1 MLFEFVALV
10 AFRVRGSRQ
19 HAETTFAPHNK
30 ILSRNAVQAD
40 SQPPKGDAAP
50 EKKALPTPNAAE
62 QRAIAGATKRR
73 LERVPRLQVDVK
85 QNDSGAIDVF
95 GATHSD
101 HHGWLVRLE
110 DAFGTRGQAF
120 AISQL
125 NQLMSVCRD
134 TNGKY
139 DAGRINGMIAAV
151 EAARPANEIEASLA
165 VQMAVTHD
173 MALQALRRAARVDQ
187 IPQYD
192 SAGNMATKLLRTYTM
207 QVESLTK
214 LQRGGQQVVK
224 VVHVH
229 PGAQAVVG
237 NVTTSAKGPELSDR
251 GGGTHENFHQPHA
264 KAELPAPS
272 AEPLPEMWSGDAM
285 REPLPLAG
293 SRR

>member
-1 MLFEFVALV
+1 M
-10 AFRVRGSRQ
+10 
-19 HAETTFAPHNK
+19 
-30 ILSRNAVQAD
+30 
-40 SQPPKGDAAP
+40 
-50 EKKALPTPNAAE
+50 
-62 QRAIAGATKRR
+62 AI
-73 LERVPRLQVDVK
+73 K
-85 QNDSGAIDVF
+85 QTDTGQIDVF

-101 HHGWLVRLE
+101 HNGWLLRLE

-125 NQLMSVCRD
+125 NHIMSICRD
-134 TNGKY
+134 TDGKY
-139 DAGRINGMIAAV
+139 DSGRINGMIAAV
-151 EAARPANEIEASLA
+151 EAARPSNEIEASLA

-207 QVESLTK
+207 QVEALTK

-237 NVTTSAKGPELSDR
+237 NVTTSANGPELSDR

-272 AEPLPEMWSGDAM
+272 TEPMPEVWSEDAAW
-285 REPLPLAG
+285 EPVPIA
-293 SRR
+293 SRRR